1 MTRSAV
7 TESQRRAARVAAVL
21 YVFLTL
27 SAPFGLIYIPNAL
40 IVRGDATATAD
51 RFRASELLVRL
62 GIGSELFHQAI
73 AIFLVLALYRLFK
86 PVDKWLA
93 VQVVILGAL
102 VSVPIV
108 FLNVLNHVAALTL
121 VSGADFLTV
130 FGKAQ
135 LEALAYLFV
144 RLHEQGIQV
153 AAVFWGLWLF
163 PYGMLVMRSGFA
175 PAWLGVLMIIAGV
188 GYVISSTASLILP
201 QYADAVGK
209 VTMILA
215 FGELPFIF
223 WLWIWGTRLRL
234 SATVSMEDT

>member
-1 MTRSAV
+1 MASGTI

-21 YVFLTL
+21 YVFLTFT
-27 SAPFGLIYIPNAL
+27 APIGLVYIPSTL

-51 RFRASELLVRL
+51 RFRASEMLVRL

-86 PVDKWLA
+86 PVDKRLA

-102 VSVPIV
+102 VSVPIM
-108 FLNVLNHVAALTL
+108 FLNVLNHIAALIL
-121 VSGADFLTV
+121 VSGADFLSV

-135 LEALAYLFV
+135 LDALAYLFV
-144 RLHEQGIQV
+144 RLHEQGIHV

-175 PAWLGVLMIIAGV
+175 PRFLGVLMIIAGS
-188 GYVISSTASLILP
+188 GYVLSSATALVMP
-201 QYADAVGK
+201 RYAAAVGK
-209 VTMILA
+209 VTMILV

-223 WLWIWGTRLRL
+223 WLWIWGTRMRP
-234 SATVSMEDT
+234 SAPASSEGT